1 MIHRLAALVFGLS
14 VFAIGAPP
22 VADTVPAPLV
32 QVQTSEHVNFAPG
45 GTIHLK
51 NSSGNLTVEGWDQN
65 EVEVTVVRSMG
76 YDSEPA
82 SLATQHLDGV
92 HIVTGQPSGNEMEI
106 STNRA
111 ACPNRFTHPLDK
123 CRDVVLE
130 YRIKAPRNSRLV
142 IAHAGGYVSVTGMT
156 GNIEATNHRGD
167 IVLMLPDLAK
177 YSIEARTKIGVVT
190 SDIAGATRS
199 KHLFGENFT
208 HGDASLPRRL
218 SLQMGFGG
226 ITIKELPTEVIA
238 PAATTPGN

>member
-1 MIHRLAALVFGLS
+1 MIHRFPVLIFGLG
-14 VFAIGAPP
+14 VLAVGAPLF
-22 VADTVPAPLV
+22 ADDAHAPLV
-32 QVQTSEHVNFAPG
+32 QAQTSEHVNFAPG

-51 NSSGNLTVEGWDQN
+51 HSFGNLSVEGWDQN
-65 EVEVTVVRSMG
+65 EVEVTVVKSMG

-92 HIVTGQPSGNEMEI
+92 HIVTGHPSNTEMEI

-123 CRDVVLE
+123 CRDVVVE
-130 YRIKAPRNSRLV
+130 YRIRAPRNSRLV
-142 IAHAGGYVSVTGMT
+142 IAHGDGYVSVTGMT
-156 GNIEATNHRGD
+156 GNIEATGSRGD

-177 YSIEARTKIGVVT
+177 YSIEAHTRIGIVT

-208 HGDASLPRRL
+208 RGDASLPRRL
-218 SLQMGFGG
+218 KLQMGFGG
-226 ITIKELPTEVIA
+226 ITIKELAPEVFA
-238 PAATTPGN
+238 PATATPGN

>member
-1 MIHRLAALVFGLS
+1 MIHRFAVLVFALG
-14 VFAIGAPP
+14 VFVIGAPL
-22 VADTVPAPLV
+22 VADGIPAPLV
-32 QVQTSEHVNFAPG
+32 QVQTSEHMNFSPG
-45 GTIHLK
+45 GTIRVK
-51 NSSGNLTVEGWDQN
+51 NSFGNLSVEGWDQN
-65 EVEVTVVRSMG
+65 EVEVTAVKSMG

-82 SLATQHLDGV
+82 QLATRHLDGV
-92 HIVTGQPSGNEMEI
+92 HIVTGHPSNAEMEI

-123 CRDVVLE
+123 CRDVVVE
-130 YRIKAPRNSRLV
+130 YRIRAPRNSHLV
-142 IAHAGGYVSVTGMT
+142 IAHAGGFVSVTGMT
-156 GNIEATNHRGD
+156 GNIEATDSRGD

-177 YSIEARTKIGVVT
+177 YSIDARTKIGVVT

-226 ITIKELPTEVIA
+226 ITIKELPTEVFA